1 MFLRLPEC
9 LKDLVGLH
17 ARCEAGKPAPK
28 TGLYVDELAGITFET
43 ITHIANRDVNETGIL
58 TFEHIYQSATLEMCS
73 EVLDKLSSQANLI
86 VNNDLHARHIGYL
99 NSNTY
104 NPVANKMRGIRIR
117 KRITNSPMQ
126 VIYINTIN
134 VLTNSTGTATV
145 TIYERDNSVLSET
158 VDVFPGLEATIN
170 LDYQTDCTDIKILM
184 ANNQLETADTW
195 VAERNNISV
204 PCCGGCAYTN
214 DKYLEI
220 AGWNGTGNDS
230 KTFGLSADV
239 GVRCDATRLFCN
251 LSAHFGLALRFRIAV
266 AIAEYAQFSSR
277 INGSTADPDAWQT
290 IKNVYQDK
298 YDKAL
303 KVVIESVQKNI
314 RNYDKLCVSCT
325 GSKISSVG
333 F

>member
-9 LKDLVGLH
+9 LKELVGLH

-28 TGLYVDELAGITFET
+28 TGLYVDTLAGINFEV
-43 ITHIANRDVNETGIL
+43 ITHIADRDVNETGIT
-58 TFEHIYQSATLEMCS
+58 TFERIYESATLEMCS
-73 EVLDKLSSQANLI
+73 EVLDKLSSQAHLI
-86 VNNDLHARHIGYL
+86 VNNDLHATRIGYL
-99 NSNTY
+99 NSSAY
-104 NPVANKMRGIRIR
+104 NPTVNKMRGIRIR

-126 VIYINTIN
+126 VIYVNSIN

-158 VDVFPGLEATIN
+158 VNVFPGLESVIN
-170 LDYQTDCTDIKILM
+170 LDYETDCPDIKILM
-184 ANNQLETADTW
+184 SNNQLETADTW
-195 VAERNNISV
+195 VAERNNIST

-220 AGWNGTGNDS
+220 AGWNGTGNDP
-230 KTFGLSADV
+230 KTFGLSANA
-239 GVRCDATRLFCN
+239 GVRCDITRLFCN

-266 AIAEYAQFSSR
+266 AIAEYAQFSAR
-277 INGSTADPDAWQT
+277 INGSTAEPDTWQT

-298 YDKAL
+298 YEKAL
-303 KVVIESVQKNI
+303 KVVIESTQKNI

-325 GSKISSVG
+325 GSKISSIS